1 MIRRFYLCHMQMK
14 GNIFFFF
21 FIIFF
26 SFQSHAQ
33 FTISGRVLTE
43 SGTEPLSKAS
53 VYINN
58 STIGSATNENGD
70 YIMRDI
76 KPGVYE
82 VIVSYVGYEVIV
94 YKIEIKSADLRL
106 TFKLVPKVKEMRDIL
121 VVTSIQREKWL
132 VLLRENFLGQTIAA
146 ERTKILNEE
155 DIFFEKGPS
164 KNVVQAFSDVPLI
177 IVNKE
182 LGYRLYFDLQEF
194 YFDAKEGRTLFF
206 GFSRYEEM
214 GAPDSEPRKKYIRN
228 REKTYKGSTLHFYHS
243 LLSDDLDGQGFS
255 MYITPPADTLKNEN
269 ISPELKGGTITVKM
283 PAPQV
288 AYTVSRKNILFTDSA
303 DNKRIYL
310 SWKGNL
316 QVRYKYDPYYKA
328 ALQKKFII
336 SGSLPKGFQSGIV
349 LLESPAY
356 LDPNGILINPLAVQF
371 SGFWAYEKLAN
382 MLPINYR
389 PE

>member
-14 GNIFFFF
+14 GNNLFLF

-121 VVTSIQREKWL
+121 VVTSNQREKWMA
-132 VLLRENFLGQTIAA
+132 LLRENFLGQTLAA

-155 DIFFEKGPS
+155 DIFFEKGL
-164 KNVVQAFSDVPLI
+164 KMWC
-177 IVNKE
+177 
-182 LGYRLYFDLQEF
+182 R
-194 YFDAKEGRTLFF
+194 
-206 GFSRYEEM
+206 
-214 GAPDSEPRKKYIRN
+214 
-228 REKTYKGSTLHFYHS
+228 HF
-243 LLSDDLDGQGFS
+243 Q
-255 MYITPPADTLKNEN
+255 MYP
-269 ISPELKGGTITVKM
+269 
-283 PAPQV
+283 
-288 AYTVSRKNILFTDSA
+288 
-303 DNKRIYL
+303 
-310 SWKGNL
+310 
-316 QVRYKYDPYYKA
+316 
-328 ALQKKFII
+328 
-336 SGSLPKGFQSGIV
+336 
-349 LLESPAY
+349 
-356 LDPNGILINPLAVQF
+356 
-371 SGFWAYEKLAN
+371 
-382 MLPINYR
+382 
-389 PE
+389 

>member
-1 MIRRFYLCHMQMK
+1 MQGK
-14 GNIFFFF
+14 TLLFFL
-21 FIIFF
+21 IILF
-26 SFQSHAQ
+26 SFQTQAQ

-58 STIGSATNENGD
+58 STIGTATNENGD

-106 TFKLVPKVKEMRDIL
+106 TFKLIPKVKEMRDIL
-121 VVTSIQREKWL
+121 VVTSNQREKWL
-132 VLLRENFLGQTIAA
+132 AILRENFLGQTIAA

-155 DIFFEKGPS
+155 DIFFERGQT
-164 KNVVQAFSDVPLI
+164 KNIVQAFSDVPLI

-214 GAPDSEPRKKYIRN
+214 GAPGSEPRKKYLRN

-255 MYITPPADTLKNEN
+255 MYITPPPDTLKNENN
-269 ISPELKGGTITVKM
+269 ISPELKGGKITVKM
-283 PAPQV
+283 TAPQI
-288 AYTVSRKNILFTDSA
+288 AYTVSRNNILFTDSA
-303 DNKRIYL
+303 DNNRIYL
-310 SWKGNL
+310 SWKGTL

-328 ALQKKFII
+328 SLQKKFII
-336 SGSLPKGFQSGIV
+336 SGSLPKGFQSSII
-349 LLESPAY
+349 LLESRAY
-356 LDPNGILINPLAVQF
+356 LDPNGILINPLSVEF
-371 SGFWAYEKLAN
+371 SGFWSFEKLAN

>member
-1 MIRRFYLCHMQMK
+1 MIRRFYLCHMQGK
-14 GNIFFFF
+14 YFFLFF
-21 FIIFF
+21 FIFI
-26 SFQSHAQ
+26 SLNSQAQ
-33 FTISGRVLTE
+33 YTISGRVLNE

-58 STIGSATNENGD
+58 STIGSASNENGD

-121 VVTSIQREKWL
+121 VVTSNQREKWMAI
-132 VLLRENFLGQTIAA
+132 LRENFLGQTLAA
-146 ERTKILNEE
+146 ERSKILNED
-155 DIFFEKGPS
+155 DIFFERGQT

-214 GAPDSEPRKKYIRN
+214 GEPDSEPRKKYIRN

-243 LLSDDLDGQGFS
+243 LLADDLDGQGYS
-255 MYITPPADTLKNEN
+255 MYITRPADTSKNEN
-269 ISPELKGGTITVKM
+269 SLSPELNGGTVTVKM

-303 DNKRIYL
+303 DNNRIYL
-310 SWKGNL
+310 SWKGTL

-336 SGSLPKGFQSGIV
+336 SGSLPKGFQSGIMM
-349 LLESPAY
+349 LESPAY